1 MLMLLLAV
9 FGNQP
14 PTNLTAPLPVHLHG
28 PMTPILSPTLSP
40 NTLQVAQVED
50 ECTHLLPL
58 LSPSFSVCLSVPLS
72 SMLTSS
78 SDGT

>member
-1 MLMLLLAV
+1 MHAVLSLLLAV

-40 NTLQVAQVED
+40 NTLQVAQVEE
-50 ECTHLLPL
+50 ECTHLLPS
-58 LSPSFSVCLSVPLS
+58 LSLSLSLSVCPSLIYTHLK
-72 SMLTSS
+72 
-78 SDGT
+78 